1 VAHRVKSWTDP
12 QSTNDQSAH
21 PDALRLALDGFLRP
35 GQGSEGRYQKLP
47 TTSWAR
53 SRWARHRIDHRP
65 LTLPI
70 AAHLIVS
77 LDVATFHSICPNE
90 VGIDGRKNAFDVP
103 AIEEGID
110 SS

>member
-1 VAHRVKSWTDP
+1 M
-12 QSTNDQSAH
+12 SALFVSGCSRH
-21 PDALRLALDGFLRP
+21 VPDRLGGDSIAPDLG
-35 GQGSEGRYQKLP
+35 
-47 TTSWAR
+47 
-53 SRWARHRIDHRP
+53 P
-65 LTLPI
+65 LTIPI
-70 AAHLIVS
+70 VAHLIAS